1 MLSYEEFKEK
11 LVTEV
16 TVYAPEK
23 YKNAIVDIMGVP
35 KAEGNVDAIIMRM
48 PDRNSGASLN
58 CKDLYAD
65 YVKSNSFEKTMIR
78 CLQSLIPYMERDD
91 EIDIQKIMNWEEVKE
106 IIVPELVCTRRAGE
120 NLEDLIY
127 RNVEGTDLAII
138 YRVKQQVANI
148 VGSIK
153 VSKQMMETWG
163 VDENRIHEFAFH
175 NMNQLSTLQIVELNS
190 DFAMP
195 EETFSE
201 LPEKM
206 NKYSSYV
213 FTNKE
218 AFYGAIR
225 GWKLP

>member
-78 CLQSLIPYMERDD
+78 CLQSLIRCIAGKDRVGQP
-91 EIDIQKIMNWEEVKE
+91 KI
-106 IIVPELVCTRRAGE
+106 IIIP
-120 NLEDLIY
+120 
-127 RNVEGTDLAII
+127 
-138 YRVKQQVANI
+138 
-148 VGSIK
+148 
-153 VSKQMMETWG
+153 
-163 VDENRIHEFAFH
+163 
-175 NMNQLSTLQIVELNS
+175 
-190 DFAMP
+190 
-195 EETFSE
+195 
-201 LPEKM
+201 
-206 NKYSSYV
+206 
-213 FTNKE
+213 
-218 AFYGAIR
+218 
-225 GWKLP
+225 

>member
-78 CLQSLIPYMERDD
+78 CLQSLIPYLKRDD

-120 NLEDLIY
+120 NLEDLIIF
-127 RNVEGTDLAII
+127 GTA
-138 YRVKQQVANI
+138 R
-148 VGSIK
+148 
-153 VSKQMMETWG
+153 
-163 VDENRIHEFAFH
+163 ENE
-175 NMNQLSTLQIVELNS
+175 
-190 DFAMP
+190 
-195 EETFSE
+195 
-201 LPEKM
+201 
-206 NKYSSYV
+206 
-213 FTNKE
+213 
-218 AFYGAIR
+218 
-225 GWKLP
+225 